1 MNIPYVMRKCTKC
14 GRWLVA
20 SKDNFYKQKGGKYE
34 LGSKCKECEK
44 KRRKQYYEA
53 NTQKV
58 AEQTKQYREANRD
71 KIFEYH
77 KRYYKSPQG
86 QVATF
91 NHHQRRRISE
101 EQQGDG
107 ITKGQWVEMMSFFG
121 WRCAYSG
128 EVLTKDNRTIDHIV
142 PLNSNGDN
150 MIWNCVPM
158 TRSLNSS
165 KRDKD
170 MLKWYR
176 EQDFYSEARLAKIY
190 EWKEHAR
197 KKWEK

>member
-71 KIFEYH
+71 KVLEYQ
-77 KRYYKSPQG
+77 KQYYK
-86 QVATF
+86 A
-91 NHHQRRRISE
+91 NKEKIDERHKEYYKANREKELERCKRR
-101 EQQGDG
+101 
-107 ITKGQWVEMMSFFG
+107 
-121 WRCAYSG
+121 Y
-128 EVLTKDNRTIDHIV
+128 KDN
-142 PLNSNGDN
+142 
-150 MIWNCVPM
+150 C
-158 TRSLNSS
+158 
-165 KRDKD
+165 
-170 MLKWYR
+170 
-176 EQDFYSEARLAKIY
+176 
-190 EWKEHAR
+190 AR
-197 KKWEK
+197 KKWESS